1 LNTIN
6 SGLIPLTLDARE
18 VTDKSIPSLA
28 ALCPKLRKF
37 TLQNSDTSTPTFLSL
52 LSHCPLLTHLE
63 LGIITEEAWKELLE
77 HTEWVPKLKK
87 LRLAKVPASTV
98 KQEREWM
105 MPMREVGKQR
115 EKLVIDI
122 VQRWEEKNYD
132 DWEVREMA
140 DKYKKGKKVPD
151 RG

>member
-1 LNTIN
+1 LNPIN

-18 VTDKSIPSLA
+18 VIDKSIPSLA

-37 TLQNSDTSTPTFLSL
+37 TLQDSDTSTPTFLSL
-52 LSHCPLLTHLE
+52 LSPCPSLTHLE
-63 LGIITEEAWKELLE
+63 LGIITEEAWKEFVE

-87 LRLAKVPASTV
+87 LRLAKIPASTV

-105 MPMREVGKQR
+105 MPMREVGRQR

-122 VQRWEEKNYD
+122 VSRRQEKNVD
-132 DWEVREMA
+132 DWEIRERV

-151 RG
+151 KG

>member
-37 TLQNSDTSTPTFLSL
+37 TLQNSDTSTPTFLGL

>member
-18 VTDKSIPSLA
+18 VTHKSIPSLA

-52 LSHCPLLTHLE
+52 LSHCPSRTHLE

-77 HTEWVPKLKK
+77 HT
-87 LRLAKVPASTV
+87 
-98 KQEREWM
+98 
-105 MPMREVGKQR
+105 
-115 EKLVIDI
+115 
-122 VQRWEEKNYD
+122 
-132 DWEVREMA
+132 
-140 DKYKKGKKVPD
+140 
-151 RG
+151 

>member
-1 LNTIN
+1 
-6 SGLIPLTLDARE
+6 
-18 VTDKSIPSLA
+18 
-28 ALCPKLRKF
+28 
-37 TLQNSDTSTPTFLSL
+37 
-52 LSHCPLLTHLE
+52 
-63 LGIITEEAWKELLE
+63 
-77 HTEWVPKLKK
+77 VPRLKK

-122 VQRWEEKNYD
+122 VQRWEEKNNCD
-132 DWEVREMA
+132 DWEVREMV